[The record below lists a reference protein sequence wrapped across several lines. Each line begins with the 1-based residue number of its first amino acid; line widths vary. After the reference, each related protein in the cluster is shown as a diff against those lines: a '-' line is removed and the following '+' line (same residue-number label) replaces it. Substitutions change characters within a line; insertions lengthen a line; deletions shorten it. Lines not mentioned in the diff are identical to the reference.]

1 MAFSSSVKDRKDAQ
15 LLKDWTLEGGDK
27 VLSRTRR
34 GCLAGE
40 AGITFQCQHL
50 PEDKGCHKLTSPL
63 SKHG

>member
-40 AGITFQCQHL
+40 AV
-50 PEDKGCHKLTSPL
+50 
-63 SKHG
+63 